1 MRGEQNRR
9 HNRKISRRCPVC
21 GGRVIVG
28 NHGCDWWVLCENNN
42 SHIQQIRFG
51 EPVDAIR
58 AWESGDHMTNIEMI
72 RSMSIG
78 ALAAY
83 ISRFCDCDLSYCPV
97 RNAPV
102 SCAKGCENAWREYL
116 SREAKFSDI
125 PMEKEE

>member
-51 EPVDAIR
+51 EPIDAIR
-58 AWESGDHMTNIEMI
+58 AWEGGGHMTNIEMI
-72 RSMSIG
+72 RSMSIEK
-78 ALAAY
+78 LADY
-83 ISRFCDCDLSYCPV
+83 IARFCDCDLGYCPV
-97 RNAPV
+97 RNTSI
-102 SCAKGCENAWREYL
+102 SCAKGCEDAWRKYL
-116 SREAKFSDI
+116 SREADDWQAYA
-125 PMEKEE
+125 